1 MNAELLA
8 MLGGA
13 GLPGAASSRREEEGK
28 TILTFKAGRMDPVLQ
43 ENGKYLITA
52 DPRRG
57 QISLN
62 YNLPSNSSSSAAGG
76 TLKFEWKDRRTRTV
90 VESFNIITEDRCT
103 FVPIPTG
110 RDGER
115 VYLLQFGS
123 NSSRRF
129 FFWMQDKFEPD
140 VDDKHCLDM
149 NKFLSNVNE
158 CIIAAGGEPPADN
171 SSNNAITSTS
181 TTGGAG
187 TTSTAATTTTTT
199 TTNNESENAASK
211 TSTASSSQQQQV
223 EVLSNILENLGM
235 PQPSNS
241 STNTTS
247 SSSKNATDTNT
258 ASTGALTLADLQG
271 AMAGLATNS
280 PITASQQQQFQI
292 GNNPTPPLTEL
303 AATDSIS
310 DSGILDNPGVVSHL
324 MQYLPENQRT
334 EDMLKENL
342 RSPQVQQALHSL
354 TLALVGESG
363 DDGEGDGGAG
373 NSMDSYHSIIAN
385 FQLNAEDGAAAM
397 ASGNPIQAFL
407 DCLVASVKRDKE
419 KKEAESQ
426 NTDDKKE

>member
-1 MNAELLA
+1 MLLK
-8 MLGGA
+8 L
-13 GLPGAASSRREEEGK
+13 
-28 TILTFKAGRMDPVLQ
+28 IQ
-43 ENGKYLITA
+43 NGKYLITA

-57 QISLN
+57 QISLI
-62 YNLPSNSSSSAAGG
+62 YNLPSSSSSSAAGG

-90 VESFNIITEDRCT
+90 VESFNIITEDSCT
-103 FVPIPTG
+103 FAPIPTG

-123 NSSRRF
+123 NTDRRF

-140 VDDKHCLDM
+140 VDDKHCMDM

-158 CIIAAGGEPPADN
+158 CIIAAGGEPPAEDTN
-171 SSNNAITSTS
+171 SNTLTSSSTS
-181 TTGGAG
+181 DGGG
-187 TTSTAATTTTTT
+187 SSAATTST
-199 TTNNESENAASK
+199 TTNNENENATNN
-211 TSTASSSQQQQV
+211 TSTASSSSQQQQV

-235 PQPSNS
+235 PQPNNT
-241 STNTTS
+241 STNTAS
-247 SSSKNATDTNT
+247 SSSNNASGTSS

-280 PITASQQQQFQI
+280 PVTASQQQQLS
-292 GNNPTPPLTEL
+292 NNPTPPLTEL
-303 AATDSIS
+303 ASNDSINE
-310 DSGILDNPGVVSHL
+310 SGILENPEVVSHL

-334 EDMLKENL
+334 EEMLRENL
-342 RSPQVQQALHSL
+342 RSPQVHQALHSL

-363 DDGEGDGGAG
+363 DEGEGDGG
-373 NSMDSYHSIIAN
+373 NNMDSYHSIIAN

-419 KKEAESQ
+419 KKEAESKV
-426 NTDDKKE
+426 DDQKE